1 MHRTY
6 GGGPFTYEL
15 LWTPE
20 SGHTDDYDTEV
31 DGRAMPDR
39 GVLALVPRG
48 S

>member
-15 LWTPE
+15 VWVLE
-20 SGHTDDYDTEV
+20 SSQTDDYEPHV

-39 GVLALVPRG
+39 GLLALVPRD